1 MYDNT
6 IRLLEEYGGQFAEQY
21 KQNLLNSGRK
31 ATSNLINSIST
42 RVVVNDT
49 AIELYLDLADYYYY
63 IENGRSAG
71 KFPPVDNILQWIH
84 AKQILPREINGKLPT
99 EQQLAYLIGRKIANE
114 GFEGS
119 HDLENTKN
127 SLEAEFTERITE
139 ALKQDFINE
148 FNI

>member
-6 IRLLEEYGGQFAEQY
+6 IRLLEEYGRQFAEQY
-21 KQNLLNSGRK
+21 KQNLLNSGRT

-71 KFPPVDNILQWIH
+71 SFPPVDKILQWIH
-84 AKQILPREINGKLPT
+84 AKPILPRDGVR
-99 EQQLAYLIGRKIANE
+99 LIM
-114 GFEGS
+114 
-119 HDLENTKN
+119 KN
-127 SLEAEFTERITE
+127 SVLLKERQLSRLHKMMEKIE
-139 ALKQDFINE
+139 PLQ
-148 FNI
+148 